1 MFSEIRKKFVENL
14 DPQNDINYKNILSA
28 EKLSTSANN
37 GKIHSRFY
45 GTSDTLDMHMNDIH
59 RKDIQYIKDHN
70 NGEEIK
76 IESSM
81 NTLVNIKQPDEV
93 IANDY
98 QIIQHQDM
106 EHQENDE
113 TIRFKLPTGKT
124 LVIRSEGKEE
134 SNNEITDEENFEL
147 CPTKEKNAIKIEK
160 YTQLTKGKKHGLS
173 SKKISIDDED
183 GDNTNAFLNCEFCDR
198 IYRGKYAE
206 ITLRK
211 HISKVHGK
219 EVSDINSK
227 IESDENIAISQNE
240 TMPEDI
246 DTSTQVIGMFI
257 YTSIHA
263 LDVAHLQMTA

>member
-14 DPQNDINYKNILSA
+14 DPQN
-28 EKLSTSANN
+28 
-37 GKIHSRFY
+37 

-59 RKDIQYIKDHN
+59 RKNIQYIKDHN

-106 EHQENDE
+106 EHQGNDE

-124 LVIRSEGKEE
+124 LVIRNEGKEE

-147 CPTKEKNAIKIEK
+147 CPTKEKTAIKIEN
-160 YTQLTKGKKHGLS
+160 YLQFTGGKKHGLS
-173 SKKISIDDED
+173 SENSSIDDED
-183 GDNTNAFLNCEFCDR
+183 GDNTIVFLNCEYCDR

-211 HISKVHGK
+211 HINKVHGK
-219 EVSDINSK
+219 EVSKINPK
-227 IESDENIAISQNE
+227 IEPDENITISQNE
-240 TMPEDI
+240 TIPEDI
-246 DTSTQVIGMFI
+246 NTSTQVIGMFI

-263 LDVAHLQMTA
+263 LDAVHLQTTA

>member
-14 DPQNDINYKNILSA
+14 DPQN
-28 EKLSTSANN
+28 
-37 GKIHSRFY
+37 
-45 GTSDTLDMHMNDIH
+45 GTSDALDMHMNDIH

-81 NTLVNIKQPDEV
+81 NTLVNIIKQPDEV

-106 EHQENDE
+106 EHQGNDE

-124 LVIRSEGKEE
+124 LVIRNDGKEE
-134 SNNEITDEENFEL
+134 ANNEITDEENFEL
-147 CPTKEKNAIKIEK
+147 CPTKEKTAIKIES
-160 YTQLTKGKKHGLS
+160 YTQLTGGKKQGLS
-173 SKKISIDDED
+173 SEKISIDDED
-183 GDNTNAFLNCEFCDR
+183 GDNTIAFLNCEFCDR

-219 EVSDINSK
+219 EVSKINPK
-227 IESDENIAISQNE
+227 IEPDENITISQNE
-240 TMPEDI
+240 TIPEDI
-246 DTSTQVIGMFI
+246 DTSTQGIGMFI

-263 LDVAHLQMTA
+263 LDVAHLQTTA

>member
-1 MFSEIRKKFVENL
+1 MFS
-14 DPQNDINYKNILSA
+14 
-28 EKLSTSANN
+28 
-37 GKIHSRFY
+37 
-45 GTSDTLDMHMNDIH
+45 DMHMNDIH

-81 NTLVNIKQPDEV
+81 NTLVNIVKQPDEV

-106 EHQENDE
+106 EHQGSDE

-124 LVIRSEGKEE
+124 LVIRNDGKEE
-134 SNNEITDEENFEL
+134 ANNEITDEENFEL
-147 CPTKEKNAIKIEK
+147 CPTKEKNAIKIEN
-160 YTQLTKGKKHGLS
+160 YTQITGGLS
-173 SKKISIDDED
+173 SENNSIDDED
-183 GDNTNAFLNCEFCDR
+183 GDNTIAFLNCEFCDK

-219 EVSDINSK
+219 EDSK
-227 IESDENIAISQNE
+227 IIPKIEPDENIAISQNE
-240 TMPEDI
+240 TMSEDI
-246 DTSTQVIGMFI
+246 DTSTQAIGMFI
-257 YTSIHA
+257 YTSSIHS
-263 LDVAHLQMTA
+263 LDAAHFQMSA